1 MIRKTAL
8 LTGIAGLMLTAAP
21 AAFAQ
26 DAQPAP
32 APMPAPAPATAPAAA
47 PAQSPGTLTLQPGS
61 DVKGSDGAVLGK
73 LEGVRNNAGAQELT
87 VRGAD
92 GQLKGVPLAG
102 LKPEGTGVT
111 VGWTTAEFTAAPAI
125 PGSAPDA
132 ASSAAPA
139 STEAPAQPA
148 PESAAPEAAPTTTE
162 TTTETPA
169 TEPTP
174 TETPEPEE
182 PAAPP
187 VQPQA

>member
-8 LTGIAGLMLTAAP
+8 MTGIAGLMLAAAP

-26 DAQPAP
+26 DAQQPAP
-32 APMPAPAPATAPAAA
+32 APTPAPAAA
-47 PAQSPGTLTLQPGS
+47 PAAPAQQPGTLTLQPGS

-73 LEGVRNNAGAQELT
+73 LEGTRNNAGAQELT
-87 VRGAD
+87 VRGTD

-111 VGWTTAEFTAAPAI
+111 VGWTLAEFTAAPAI
-125 PGSAPDA
+125 PGAPDA
-132 ASSAAPA
+132 ASSSAPA
-139 STEAPAQPA
+139 STPAAEQPA
-148 PESAAPEAAPTTTE
+148 SDAAAPEAAPSTTE
-162 TTTETPA
+162 APATEPVPTETPA
-169 TEPTP
+169 
-174 TETPEPEE
+174 PEE

>member
-26 DAQPAP
+26 DAT
-32 APMPAPAPATAPAAA
+32 PAPAPAQEAAPVAPAA
-47 PAQSPGTLTLQPGS
+47 QPGTLTLQPGS

-73 LEGVRNNAGAQELT
+73 LEGTRSNAGAQELT
-87 VRGAD
+87 VRGMD
-92 GQLKGVPLAG
+92 GQLRGVPLAG

-111 VGWTTAEFTAAPAI
+111 VGWTLAEYTAAPAI
-125 PGSAPDA
+125 PGAAPDA
-132 ASSAAPA
+132 ASSSAPA

-148 PESAAPEAAPTTTE
+148 PDSASPEATPSTTE
-162 TTTETPA
+162 APA

-174 TETPEPEE
+174 TETPAPEE

-187 VQPQA
+187 VQPQG

>member
-26 DAQPAP
+26 DAAP
-32 APMPAPAPATAPAAA
+32 AQTPPAAA
-47 PAQSPGTLTLQPGS
+47 AAQPGTLTLQPGS

-73 LEGVRNNAGAQELT
+73 LEGTRTNAGAQELT
-87 VRGAD
+87 VRGTD
-92 GQLKGVPLAG
+92 GQLRGVPLAG

-111 VGWTTAEFTAAPAI
+111 VGWTLAEYTAAPAI
-125 PGSAPDA
+125 PGTPDA
-132 ASSAAPA
+132 PSSTAPA

-148 PESAAPEAAPTTTE
+148 PDATSPEPTMTE
-162 TTTETPA
+162 APA

-174 TETPEPEE
+174 TETPAPEE
-182 PAAPP
+182 PVAPP
-187 VQPQA
+187 AQPQG

>member
-26 DAQPAP
+26 DATQDPAP
-32 APMPAPAPATAPAAA
+32 APTPAPAAA
-47 PAQSPGTLTLQPGS
+47 PATATAPAQQPGTLSLQPGS

-73 LEGVRNNAGAQELT
+73 LEGVRDNAGAQELT
-87 VRGAD
+87 VRGTD

-102 LKPEGTGVT
+102 LKPEGAGVV

-139 STEAPAQPA
+139 STEAPPQPA
-148 PESAAPEAAPTTTE
+148 LDSASPEATPS
-162 TTTETPA
+162 TTETPV

-174 TETPEPEE
+174 TETPAPEE